1 MLTFPVISFQST
13 QITALSNQSG
23 FRMQG
28 MLTIKGVS
36 KSISFP
42 FQAKKEK
49 SGYRFTG
56 EMELNRLDF
65 GVGESS
71 WVLSSPVT
79 VQLNVLAVQ

>member
-71 WVLSSPVT
+71 WILSSPVT